1 MDVECN
7 KNFCVCSDL
16 MWSYI
21 INSKLL
27 KLTMYQILLID
38 QELKGIFKF
47 YCLVF
52 TLCLCIKASLP
63 PYSVS
68 EFLSFNDE
76 ITTNDFSVGILLNI
90 WGSGCN
96 HAKWSNFST
105 SSNCRCNCCNYSSTS
120 NSNTSFISS
129 RSKAV
134 TSICCSSH
142 TAAHSSRSS

>member
-16 MWSYI
+16 MWSCI

-63 PYSVS
+63 TYSVS

-96 HAKWSNFST
+96 NAKWSNYCCNCSCNCCST
-105 SSNCRCNCCNYSSTS
+105 SS
-120 NSNTSFISS
+120 SNTSISSS
-129 RSKAV
+129 RSKAA